1 MEAHDPR
8 PGMGRRLAVLSQ
20 IRLQSV
26 LSKPHAP
33 RQIQGLE
40 HVYSLP
46 GSALQTLNA
55 LDPSSC
61 LSTPSNLSSHS
72 FGLARLTSYPGT
84 SLSELLFKRDVPPQ
98 VSFAGLI
105 REPKY
110 GHLAALHSALRACE
124 PALLAVDEP
133 LQLQL
138 GPQQEVRGTGP
149 SSPLSISELFACR
162 GADSTH
168 GEDIGLVTHMLEARP
183 ESKHAP
189 EVPKLL
195 VKEVG

>member
-1 MEAHDPR
+1 MTLDLVWDE
-8 PGMGRRLAVLSQ
+8 GLAVLSQ
-20 IRLQSV
+20 NRLQSV

-33 RQIQGLE
+33 KQIQGLE

-55 LDPSSC
+55 LDPFSC

-72 FGLARLTSYPGT
+72 VGLARLTSYPGT
-84 SLSELLFKRDVPPQ
+84 SLSELLFKRDVSPQ

-124 PALLAVDEP
+124 AALLAVDEP

-149 SSPLSISELFACR
+149 YPLLCRYLNCSHVLELIRHTGRTAACLR
-162 GADSTH
+162 TC
-168 GEDIGLVTHMLEARP
+168 
-183 ESKHAP
+183 
-189 EVPKLL
+189 
-195 VKEVG
+195 